1 MPKDLIIIG
10 ASGHGKVVADVARQM
25 MENGEKKYMSIKF
38 LDDDR
43 KKTTCGVYPVE
54 GTTEAIEEHLGADFF
69 LAIGDASI
77 RRRLAKR
84 LEEFHANVPVLV
96 HPKAIVGENV
106 SIGKGTVVVGGAVIN
121 AGASIGKHC
130 IINTGATVDHDC
142 KISDYVH
149 VAPGAHL
156 CGGVCVGQATWIGAG
171 ATVVQEVHIGGDCML
186 GAGSVVINNLDKTGT
201 YMGIPA
207 KQWDVKGMECY

>member
-10 ASGHGKVVADVARQM
+10 ASGHGKVVADIARQM
-25 MENGEKKYMSIKF
+25 TENGQKKYEEIKF

-43 KKTTCGVYPVE
+43 EKKACGAYPVA
-54 GTTEAIEEHLGADFF
+54 GTTEDIGKLLGAEFIV
-69 LAIGDASI
+69 AIGDAEI
-77 RRRLAKR
+77 RRNLAKR
-84 LEEFHANVPVLV
+84 LEALHADVPVLI

-121 AGASIGKHC
+121 AGASIGEHC

-142 KISDYVH
+142 RISDYVH

-156 CGGVCVGQATWIGAG
+156 CGGVCVGEAAWIGAG

-186 GAGSVVINNLDKTGT
+186 GAGSVVINHLDKAGT

-207 KQWDVKGMECY
+207 KQRDVKGMECY